1 MISNILKVRFQISGF
16 SFFLFFLHLHGGGER
31 CGGKLQEENRTL
43 ETVSSKHSSLHV
55 PLIRD

>member
-43 ETVSSKHSSLHV
+43 ETV
-55 PLIRD
+55 